1 MAKIEVRIPDAQ
13 KQQIEELI
21 RKGQYATI
29 SDFIREAIRDKL
41 KEFYQKT

>member
-1 MAKIEVRIPDAQ
+1 MAKIEVRIPDIQ
-13 KQQIEELI
+13 KKKIELI
-21 RKGQYATI
+21 EKGMYATV